1 MSYLI
6 YRELLYPLGE
16 WAEATQNVR
25 NQFAQAHGLPA
36 RHQKLEWRN
45 TGR

>member
-16 WAEATQNVR
+16 WAEGTQTAR
-25 NQFAQAHGLPA
+25 NQFAQTQGLPA